1 MSLKIRKR
9 LTLALCFVV
18 SVGLLQAKSTA
29 NTGNMAKSSMIS
41 ADSKAVQ
48 SVMNINNITY
58 WMTKEAGAT
67 TSGSPNGTTAD
78 YPKGT
83 GGLIYEDGMLWGA
96 KVSDADTTQ
105 RVRVGGNTY
114 NFGLKAGSVVYD
126 GSGNVLGATDPSKS
140 HVWRVRTD
148 YETAD
153 LTEDAGIYF
162 NTEDPSPTEIQEVYD
177 AYEYD
182 WENWPTDLGAPYNDV
197 DGDGIYN
204 PDTDIPGYPGADQT
218 MWTIANDVPEI
229 YDNGA
234 YIDTIETSANLY
246 GSNPV
251 GVELAVTLWAYNF
264 GAGDPLGNMVFKSA
278 KMKYTGLVGSPS
290 DAKLDTVYF
299 TQWSDPDLGT
309 YTDDYV
315 GSDIDLSFGF
325 VYNGNALDGVYNGIY
340 NLPVP
345 AGGYDFLQ
353 GPITTAGDTLGMTSF
368 TYFGAGSSISDPD
381 LSVYDGTL
389 QFFNLMEGFLPRPEY
404 PTQEPWTD
412 LSTGEITKFVLSG
425 DPVTGQGWIDGVQLP
440 PGDRRLVMASG
451 PFEMSLGDEQ
461 EVVLALVGGMGAD
474 NISSLTVAKFHDKF
488 AQYAYDVE
496 FDLPSSPAAPKVQTV
511 ELDQEITINWG
522 FDDDAVAATEEVV
535 SKGFEFE
542 GYNVYQIPSATAPLS
557 SGKKIAT
564 FDVVNV
570 VQTIFDQGVDPV
582 SGFVVDQPKQSGAN
596 TGIQR
601 YYTTD
606 YDELRNRPLSNGISY
621 YFAVTAY
628 SYYPANTP
636 GDPFR
641 TLESSPTI
649 VEVVPHSENP
659 GTALG
664 EKEDDVQVTH
674 VGNATGSVTV
684 KVIDPTRLQ
693 AGDYSVYFK
702 YYNPEDLTLGQK
714 DVLATDTSG
723 AIVDTLADGSPWPL
737 GWNLNKSGS
746 VLLDNQVPYS
756 PDDALVNDA
765 PIIEEAF
772 QLIVKDAPATDYAD
786 WDYDGNRWISGV
798 NWGGRGL
805 FGGLDIGANFFGSTL
820 DNSELVN
827 VQLVFQDK
835 ADVDA
840 NGYLSEG
847 AVYRRDSGY
856 GFAGI
861 GKLPLAAYDMTDPD
875 NPRKLNICFVEMD
888 GQDGAAAN
896 GIWDMGADADGV
908 IPGDLG
914 AREYLFFMKSDYN
927 GGVDYDDTNWG
938 PSADVLYAI
947 WPKQR
952 GDRTYLLAEFTLDI
966 LAAKRAVPGED
977 TYTFSIEG
985 AKSGLAINN
994 IDDVS
999 VYPNPYY
1006 GFHELESSRASKYVS
1021 FNHLPEEATIKIFT
1035 LGGTEVKQIDKKD
1048 ASQFA
1053 SWDLN
1058 NQYGYPVASGIYI
1071 IHIDSE
1077 YGQKLLKLA
1086 LVRETQVLK
1095 YY

>member
-9 LTLALCFVV
+9 LTLAFCFVV
-18 SVGLLQAKSTA
+18 GVGLLQARSTD
-29 NTGNMAKSSMIS
+29 NTSMLTKSSTTAAS
-41 ADSKAVQ
+41 TAVQ

-67 TSGSPNGTTAD
+67 TSGSPNGTTVD

-83 GGLIYEDGMLWGA
+83 GGLVYEDGMLWGA
-96 KVSDADTTQ
+96 KVSDGGSQ

-114 NFGLKAGSVVYD
+114 NFGLKAGHVIHD
-126 GSGNVLGATDPSKS
+126 NSGNVLGSSDPSDS
-140 HVWRVRTD
+140 HVWRVRSD
-148 YETAD
+148 YTAAD
-153 LTEDAGIYF
+153 LTEDAAIFF
-162 NTEDPSPTEIQEVYD
+162 NTDAPTSAEIDEVY
-177 AYEYD
+177 ASYEFD
-182 WENWPTDLGAPYNDV
+182 WDNWPTDLGAPFEDV
-197 DGDGIYN
+197 DGDGLYDPTI
-204 PDTDIPGYPGADQT
+204 DIPGYPGADQT
-218 MWTIANDVPEI
+218 MWVIANDVPEV
-229 YDNGA
+229 YDTA
-234 YIDTIETSANLY
+234 TSSVTDTIRTSANLY
-246 GSNPV
+246 GADAV

-278 KMKYTGLVGSPS
+278 KMKYTGLVGGPS

-404 PTQEPWTD
+404 PVQEPWTD
-412 LSTGEITKFVLSG
+412 LSTGQITKFVLSG

-440 PGDRRLVMASG
+440 PGDRRMVMASG
-451 PFEMSLGDEQ
+451 PFEMNLGDEQ

-488 AQYAYDVE
+488 AQYAYDVD
-496 FDLPSSPAAPKVQTV
+496 FDLPSSPTAPKVQGV
-511 ELDQEITINWG
+511 ELDQEIALNWG
-522 FDDDAVAATEEVV
+522 YDDVAVASTEDIV

-564 FDVVNV
+564 FDIVNV

-582 SGFVVDQPKQSGAN
+582 SGFVIDQPKQSGAN

-606 YDELRNRPLSNGISY
+606 YDELRQRPLSNGVSY
-621 YFAVTAY
+621 YYAVTAY

-649 VEVVPHSENP
+649 VTVVPHNDNP
-659 GTALG
+659 GTAIT
-664 EKEDDVQVTH
+664 ETADDVQVTH
-674 VGNATGSVTV
+674 VGNSTGSVSV
-684 KVIDPTRLQ
+684 QVIDPTRLA
-693 AGDYSVYFK
+693 AGDYTVYYK
-702 YYNPEDLTLGQK
+702 YYNPENLATGQK

-723 AIVDTLADGSPWPL
+723 TIVDTLADGSPWPS
-737 GWNLNKSGS
+737 GWNLSKAGTAM
-746 VLLDNQVPYS
+746 LENQTAYS

-772 QLIVKDAPATDYAD
+772 QLIVKDPPATDYSD

-798 NWGGRGL
+798 DWGGRGL

-820 DNSELVN
+820 DNSALVN
-827 VQLVFQDK
+827 VQLVFQDE
-835 ADVDA
+835 AGVAA
-840 NGYLSEG
+840 NGYISEG
-847 AVYRRDSGY
+847 AVYERSAGY
-856 GFAGI
+856 GLSGI
-861 GKLPLAAYDMTDPD
+861 GQLPFAAYDMTDPA
-875 NPRKLNICFVEMD
+875 NPRRLNICFVEMD
-888 GQDGAAAN
+888 GEEGVAADL
-896 GIWDMGADADGV
+896 IWNMGAV
-908 IPGDLG
+908 PGGAFPGALG
-914 AREYLFFMKSDYN
+914 NREYIFIMNSDYN

-947 WPKQR
+947 WPKSR
-952 GDRTYLLAEFTLDI
+952 GTRTYLLAEFTLDI
-966 LAAKRAVPGED
+966 FSAKSAVPGED
-977 TYTFSIEG
+977 SWTFSIEG
-985 AKSGLAINN
+985 AQSGLAIDN
-994 IDDVS
+994 IDDVN

-1021 FNHLPEEATIKIFT
+1021 FNHLPPEATIKIFT
-1035 LGGTEVKQIDKKD
+1035 LGGTEVRQIDKQD
-1048 ASQFA
+1048 ATQFA
-1053 SWDLN
+1053 TWDLN